1 MSKKLYTEAYVQNIA
16 DAIRE
21 KNGLTDTYMLGEMAT
36 AIRAI
41 QTGSDLLALASGSE
55 TFDLDDA
62 TVPTEATSIPQY
74 MFYGNSNVRD
84 IAFSSI
90 ISVGTYTFSGCHNIR
105 NIDLPECTTINEN
118 AFYQC
123 RRSGT
128 PASSNV
134 FNLPKCT
141 NIGVNG
147 FYEFGFT
154 NQNLVINLPECTTLS
169 NGAFRAVSAQYGMN
183 VKEVNLPKIQTI
195 GDRAF
200 QRATIE
206 TFKIGDTV
214 TALGT
219 SVFTTANITNLY
231 CYATTPPTVG
241 TNLAGSDGI
250 ITHIYVPAA
259 SVAAYKAASGWS
271 AYASVIEAIPA

>member
-1 MSKKLYTEAYVQNIA
+1 
-16 DAIRE
+16 
-21 KNGLTDTYMLGEMAT
+21 MLGEMAT

-55 TFDLDDA
+55 IFDLDDA
-62 TVPTEATSIPQY
+62 IVPTNATNIPQY
-74 MFYGNSNVRD
+74 MFYANQNVRD
-84 IAFSSI
+84 VALENIESIGAYAFN
-90 ISVGTYTFSGCHNIR
+90 GCHNIR
-105 NIDLPECTTINEN
+105 KIDLPECLTIGDF
-118 AFYQC
+118 AFYQA
-123 RRSGT
+123 RRST
-128 PASSNV
+128 YETSDV

-141 NIGVNG
+141 SIGQNA
-147 FYEFGFT
+147 FYEFT
-154 NQNLVINLPECTTLS
+154 INNSNLVINLPECQTLG
-169 NGAFRAVSAQYGMN
+169 NGAFRSTSASYG
-183 VKEVNLPKIQTI
+183 VTAQEVNLPKIETI

-200 QRATIE
+200 QRSVIN

-219 SVFTTANITNLY
+219 SVFTTATITNLY

-241 TNLAGSDGI
+241 TNLAGSDGT